1 MNKEIKLLLKEI
13 DSLLDKSEKKNEVPS
28 EEVVDLLE
36 QISNDL
42 LVIKEQKKTKLDQSL
57 VDKLDKLIN
66 IASEGGSISTETS
79 KSIVSAIEKI
89 KLVVP
94 APQVNVEPPKVEVTV
109 PPIKVPQTKVTVPTP
124 IVNVPEVLT
133 KRPSWFPVFPSLKPI
148 IDGIKA
154 IKDAIVGFVFPTSA
168 RDAIA
173 VRLSDGEKFY
183 RAGGGIAASAI
194 SAFPFNRLNAEGK
207 EEPKTALVD
216 DGGHQQVDV
225 LTMPGVT
232 VVNPTDVSDLA
243 TSDNQINGLQQTMIK
258 EAEPTDTTKTNPS
271 TAYSYDGDGNLQYK
285 DITID
290 TTTYRKTYT
299 YTSGVLTAKSAYVAI

>member
-13 DSLLDKSEKKNEVPS
+13 DSLLDKAEKKNEVPS

-109 PPIKVPQTKVTVPTP
+109 PPIEVPQTKVTVPTP

-148 IDGIKA
+148 IDGIKE

-183 RAGGGIAASAI
+183 RALGGIAASAI

-216 DGGHQQVDV
+216 DEGHQQIDI
-225 LTMPGVT
+225 LSSELPIGVATEAKQDDIIT
-232 VVNPTDVSDLA
+232 VQTDGS
-243 TSDNQINGLQQTMIK
+243 QQTQIK
-258 EAEPTDTTKTNPS
+258 EVGPADATKINPS

-285 DITID
+285 DITIGA
-290 TTTYRKTYT
+290 TTYRKTYT
-299 YTSGVLTAKSAYVAI
+299 YTASVLTAKSAYVAT